1 MKTVIS
7 ITILMIFALNTVANN
22 DQSSRNKVSQESTIK
37 DVEIEVYYFHNTR
50 RCATCQAVEDV
61 TRSALKDLYPE
72 MVNNKQI
79 IFVSLNIEDE
89 TNEPLAEKYQVSGQ
103 SLLFVSENETVDLT
117 NKAFMYAR
125 TNPDKLKKEI
135 KVTIDDLL
143 K

>member
-1 MKTVIS
+1 MKTVLS
-7 ITILMIFALNTVANN
+7 IAILMTFALNTVANN
-22 DQSSRNKVSQESTIK
+22 DQSSINEISPDSTITNQK
-37 DVEIEVYYFHNTR
+37 IEVYYFHNTR

-61 TRSALKDLYPE
+61 SKSALKELYPE

-79 IFVSLNIEDE
+79 VFVSLNIEDE
-89 TNEPLAEKYQVSGQ
+89 TNEPLTEKYQVSGQ

-135 KVTIDDLL
+135 KATIDDLL

>member
-7 ITILMIFALNTVANN
+7 IAILMIFSLNTVANN
-22 DQSSRNKVSQESTIK
+22 DQSSKNQVSQESTIK

-61 TRSALKDLYPE
+61 TMSALKELYPE
-72 MVNNKQI
+72 MMSNRQI
-79 IFVSLNIEDE
+79 VFISLNIEDE